1 MRRMTTATKDT
12 PLSILLIPASVIGCL
27 MVLSAVLMLGISVL
41 DSFPGWTA
49 LTFEHYREFFQNRF
63 LLQAGLRTISLA
75 TVVTLICLLFGYPV
89 AWFLVLGRSRIAHLV
104 FLAVL
109 TPLIVSIVVRMFGW
123 TILLGNEGL
132 LNKVMVGLGIVA
144 APVQMMRSFWTVAL
158 GLIHVFLPF
167 MILSLASTL
176 GRIDPSL
183 TEAAA
188 TLGSRPVRSFLQIV
202 LPLSAQGIATGSII
216 VFCLT
221 TGVYLTPLW
230 LGRGNVTVLA
240 TAIQQQILETGDW
253 PAGAASAMLLTS
265 FTLLLVAGYSVLVRR
280 LGRR

>member
-1 MRRMTTATKDT
+1 MTALGKDT
-12 PLSILLIPASVIGCL
+12 PLSVLLIPASVIGCL
-27 MVLSAVLMLGISVL
+27 MVLSALLMFGISFL
-41 DSFPGWTA
+41 DNFPGWAT
-49 LTFEHYREFFQNRF
+49 LTLEHYRDFFQNRY
-63 LLQAGLRTISLA
+63 LLQAGLRTLSLA
-75 TVVTLICLLFGYPV
+75 TVVTLVCLLLGYPV
-89 AWFLVLGRSRIAHLV
+89 AWFLALGRSKFAHLV

-109 TPLIVSIVVRMFGW
+109 TPLIVSIVVRTFGW

-132 LNKVMVGLGIVA
+132 LNKILLGLGVIES
-144 APVQMMRSFWTVAL
+144 PIQMMRSFWTVAV

-167 MILSLASTL
+167 MILSLTSTL

-183 TEAAA
+183 REAAA
-188 TLGSRPVRSFLQIV
+188 TLGSRPVRSFFQIV

-240 TAIQQQILETGDW
+240 TAIQQQILEAGDW
-253 PAGAASAMLLTS
+253 PTGAASAILLTT
-265 FTLLLVAGYSVLVRR
+265 FTLLLVAGYTVFIRKVGKR
-280 LGRR
+280 

>member
-1 MRRMTTATKDT
+1 MTTATKDT
-12 PLSILLIPASVIGCL
+12 PLSVLLIPASVIGCL

-41 DSFPGWTA
+41 DSFPGWTG
-49 LTFEHYREFFQNRF
+49 LTLEHYRDFFENRF

-75 TVVTLICLLFGYPV
+75 TVVTLICLLLGYPV
-89 AWFLVLGRSRIAHLV
+89 AWFLALGRSKIAHLV

-132 LNKVMVGLGIVA
+132 LNKVMVGLGIVS
-144 APVQMMRSFWTVAL
+144 APVQMMRSFWTVAI
-158 GLIHVFLPF
+158 GLIHIFLPF
-167 MILSLASTL
+167 MILSLTSTL

-183 TEAAA
+183 AEAAA
-188 TLGSRPVRSFLQIV
+188 TLGSRPVRSFLQII

-253 PAGAASAMLLTS
+253 PTGAASAMLLTF
-265 FTLLLVAGYSVLVRR
+265 FTLLLVAGYSVLIRR

>member
-1 MRRMTTATKDT
+1 MTSLSRDT

-27 MVLSAVLMLGISVL
+27 MIMSAFLMLGISVL
-41 DSFPGWTA
+41 DVFPGWTY
-49 LTFEHYREFFQNRF
+49 LTLDHYRDFFENRY
-63 LLQAGLRTISLA
+63 LLQAGLRTLSLA
-75 TVVTLICLLFGYPV
+75 TVVTVVCLVLGYPV

-132 LNKVMVGLGIVA
+132 LNKILVGLGIVS
-144 APVQMMRSFWTVAL
+144 APIQMMRSFWTVAI

-167 MILSLASTL
+167 MILSLTSTL

-183 TEAAA
+183 SEAAA
-188 TLGSRPVRSFLQIV
+188 TLGSRPVGSFLQII
-202 LPLSAQGIATGSII
+202 LPLSAQGIATGCII
-216 VFCLT
+216 VFCLAS
-221 TGVYLTPLW
+221 GVYLTPLW

-253 PAGAASAMLLTS
+253 PAGAASAMLLTW
-265 FTLLLVAGYSVLVRR
+265 FTLLLVAGYSVFIRR
-280 LGRR
+280 VGRR

>member
-1 MRRMTTATKDT
+1 MTTAIKDT

-27 MVLSAVLMLGISVL
+27 MVLSAALMLGISVL
-41 DSFPGWTA
+41 DSFPGWTT
-49 LTFEHYREFFQNRF
+49 LTFEHYREFFDNRF

-75 TVVTLICLLFGYPV
+75 AVVTLVCLLFGYPV

-132 LNKVMVGLGIVA
+132 LNKLMVGLGIVA
-144 APVQMMRSFWTVAL
+144 APVQMMRSFWTVAV
-158 GLIHVFLPF
+158 GLVHIFLPF
-167 MILSLASTL
+167 MILSLTSTL

-183 TEAAA
+183 AEAAA
-188 TLGSRPVRSFLQIV
+188 TLGSRPVRSFFQII

-216 VFCLT
+216 VFCLA
-221 TGVYLTPLW
+221 TGVYLTPFW

-253 PAGAASAMLLTS
+253 PTGAASAMLLTF
-265 FTLLLVAGYSVLVRR
+265 FTLLLVAGYSVLIRR
-280 LGRR
+280 LWRR

>member
-1 MRRMTTATKDT
+1 MSVIGKDA
-12 PLSILLIPASVIGCL
+12 PLPVLLIPASAIGCL
-27 MVLSAVLMLGISVL
+27 TVMSALLMLGISFL
-41 DSFPGWTA
+41 DNFPGWTA
-49 LTFEHYREFFQNRF
+49 LTLDHYVDFFRNRY
-63 LLQAGLRTISLA
+63 LLQAGLRTLSLA
-75 TVVTLICLLFGYPV
+75 TVVTSVCLLLGYPV
-89 AWFLVLGRSRIAHLV
+89 AWFLVLGRSRFAHLV

-109 TPLIVSIVVRMFGW
+109 APLIVSIVVRTFGW

-132 LNKVMVGLGIVA
+132 LNKALVGLGLIES
-144 APVQMMRSFWTVAL
+144 PIQMMRSFWTVAV

-167 MILSLASTL
+167 MILSLTSTL

-183 TEAAA
+183 REAAA
-188 TLGSRPVRSFLQIV
+188 TLGSRPVRSFFRVV

-240 TAIQQQILETGDW
+240 TAIQQQILEGGDW
-253 PAGAASAMLLTS
+253 PSGATSAILLTA
-265 FTLLLVAGYSVLVRR
+265 FTLLLVAGYSFLIRR
-280 LGRR
+280 AGSR